1 MNVANGHNET
11 NGNGS
16 YKSIESVSEKEY
28 QPSRSIFTAD
38 LRFTFLR
45 YLNVP
50 NHGISS
56 PTNGLLKRSDGCHD
70 VHGVRV
76 QNLTSLQLNKVE
88 PQLFVIS
95 AKSKISLE
103 GALQNL
109 KHWVSNHDTTDVQAL
124 NKLANTLSSRRS
136 RFNWR
141 STVIASSHTGLMS
154 ALENART
161 TKSSPKNQ
169 IVFLFTGQGAQY
181 HGMGRELLV
190 LHTSFAQSLN
200 RSQEILTRLGASWSL
215 VDELLCEESDSR
227 INTSELSQPATTAV
241 QIALVDMLREINVRP
256 AMVLGH
262 SSGEVAAAYAAGILD
277 QKGALTISYYKGF
290 VASWCKETLPSK
302 GAMLAVGLGEAE
314 VMQYLHSGQS
324 DRCVVACVNSSSSV
338 TLSGDEMAIVEIQD
352 LLDKDSVFNRRL
364 KVDIAYHSHHM
375 KAISAKF
382 LQCLDSLT
390 AKPPQNSVRFF
401 SSVTGSEEL
410 LPLGA
415 KYWVENLVS
424 QVRFAPAL
432 ETLTR
437 IHIESSSDSLV
448 LLEIGPH
455 AALQGPI
462 RQIMSS
468 AGLPSTKWSYS
479 PSLVRNKDA
488 HVAALE
494 MVASLFESGIQLDIL
509 ANFSSR
515 ENCGPQTRL
524 AVISNL
530 PSYSWDHSNQYWHE
544 SRLSKEYR
552 FRQHP
557 PHDLLGLRLTGT
569 STIEPVFRHILNA
582 DDLPWLKEHIIDGF
596 ALYPGSAFL
605 CMAIEALRQVSKDR
619 GEKREISKYIFHEV
633 SFSKALVIPDSPA
646 SIEVLLSFK
655 PSQSSSERLNIA
667 WEEFRVTSITAD
679 GKWNDHCRGSIRAD
693 YSSNLVG
700 DIVGGNWDQSTQA
713 SIAKER
719 LQAMRPNCQETLTP
733 EDIYGEMR
741 DNGIDYGDTFAII
754 QDLQLGDHQAIGKVK
769 VPDIGVW
776 MPSRHIRPHI
786 IHPAVFDAFMHIV
799 LPLYHRHCSQG
810 PVMLVSIA
818 DVSISADILNKP
830 GNELLVACQL
840 TEAGRRHGSVEV
852 SILQE
857 DLYGNLKEV
866 GFLSQENFCAIG
878 EGGAIAKVHSSKS
891 SLSGLPPPCYH
902 LDWVPA
908 SWFPRVHREDC
919 EASGKKVH
927 ISCSSNTAIAQSFAK
942 DISSHLGVK
951 FDGRRCAVVPHIP
964 DSMDPDSI
972 HVILNDASSP
982 LSTLNES
989 ITSFSRLKSILWVN
1003 IVTSETRSLGTPV
1016 SGFARV
1022 AQQEVE
1028 GSNGVVLYYHIDGI
1042 LQEKHQLP
1050 TIVIDILLSCFVDA
1064 IDHGNP
1070 IDHEYVYWKGDLLVP
1085 RLAANNPSNEWLD
1098 ANFNGNGIERIAAFH
1113 EVDYGI
1119 KLHFKT
1125 PGLLDSGVFVP
1136 TENITSV
1143 LGADEVLVRTYA
1155 HAVNQIDVAIALG
1168 REKSSETMVGE
1179 FSGEILAVGSL
1190 SRDVYKPGDRVCGWG
1205 ALPYT
1210 NIARVQCH
1218 RVHRIGE
1225 SISFV
1230 EAASI
1235 PLAFQTAAHALMNI
1249 AQLGPSHKV
1258 LIHGAGGSVG
1268 QAAVSI
1274 AQYLGAEVYATVGSI
1289 EKQQLLMEKKD
1300 ILGARIFSSFS
1311 TTFADAILRQTAQ
1324 RGVDV
1329 VLNCSSGDLSR
1340 ESMSCMADF
1349 GHLIDITKSKT
1360 SLMLNSHAGK
1370 NITFSTVDMERLAKK
1385 RPTQLQQTFAK
1396 VMALYQE
1403 GKLRPITPI
1412 TTKSI
1417 ADFSNA
1423 FRLVQCQHYPGKIVL
1438 TCDNEV
1444 SVKQIAPKPRP
1455 LRLLADGIYVV
1466 LGGDEALNY
1475 SLCTFL
1481 QDHGAKSIVSGMFS
1495 GYGIQ
1500 ASSNDWS
1507 AFERLQ
1513 MDVGNEAEALAALA
1527 SKLGSNRVSV
1537 MGVLFVEQIVKAS
1550 KYF

>member
-1 MNVANGHNET
+1 M
-11 NGNGS
+11 S
-16 YKSIESVSEKEY
+16 
-28 QPSRSIFTAD
+28 
-38 LRFTFLR
+38 
-45 YLNVP
+45 
-50 NHGISS
+50 NHAISS
-56 PTNGLLKRSDGCHD
+56 PTNGLLKRRDDCHD
-70 VHGVRV
+70 SHGALGE
-76 QNLTSLQLNKVE
+76 NLTYLTLDKFE
-88 PQLFVIS
+88 HQLFVIS

-109 KHWVSNHDTTDVQAL
+109 KHWVSNHDATDVQAF
-124 NKLANTLSSRRS
+124 NNLARTLCSRRS

-141 STVIASSHTGLMS
+141 SAVIASSHIGLLS
-154 ALENART
+154 ALENVRT

-169 IVFLFTGQGAQY
+169 TVFLFTGQGAQY
-181 HGMGRELLV
+181 YGMGRELLV
-190 LHTSFAQSLN
+190 LHTSFSQSLH
-200 RSQEILTRLGASWSL
+200 RSQDILTRLGASWGL

-227 INTSELSQPATTAV
+227 INSSELSQPATTAI

-277 QKGALTISYYKGF
+277 HKEALTISYHKGF
-290 VASWCKETLPSK
+290 VAGWCKETLPSK

-314 VMQYLHSGQS
+314 VMQYLQSGQS
-324 DRCVVACVNSSSSV
+324 GRCVVGCVNSPSSV
-338 TLSGDEMAIVEIQD
+338 TLSGDEMAIVEMQE
-352 LLDKDSVFNRRL
+352 LLDSDSVFNRRL

-375 KAISAKF
+375 KAISDKF

-401 SSVTGSEEL
+401 SSVTGSEDL

-415 KYWVENLVS
+415 KYWVNNLVS

-437 IHIESSSDSLV
+437 MHFESSSDSLI

-462 RQIMSS
+462 RQIMKSV
-468 AGLPSTKWSYS
+468 GLPSTKWSYS

-494 MVASLFESGIQLDIL
+494 MVASLFESGIQLDIP

-524 AVISNL
+524 AVLSNL

-544 SRLSKEYR
+544 GRLSKEYR
-552 FRQHP
+552 FRQHA

-569 STIEPVFRHILNA
+569 STIEPVFRHILNV

-605 CMAIEALRQVSKDR
+605 CMAIEALRQLWKDR

-633 SFSKALVIPDSPA
+633 SFSKALVIPDSPG

-655 PSQSSSERLNIA
+655 PSQSSSERLKIT
-667 WEEFRVTSITAD
+667 WEEFRVTSVTAD
-679 GKWNDHCRGSIRAD
+679 GKWNDHCRGLIRAD
-693 YSSNLVG
+693 YSSNMLE
-700 DIVGGNWDQSTQA
+700 DIVGGARDQSTQT

-719 LQAMRPNCQETLTP
+719 LQAMRSNCRENVTP

-741 DNGIDYGDTFAII
+741 HNGIEYGDAFAII

-769 VPDIGVW
+769 VPNIGAL
-776 MPSRHIRPHI
+776 MPSQHMRPHI
-786 IHPAVFDAFMHIV
+786 IHPAVFDSFMHIV

-818 DVSISADILNKP
+818 DLSISADILNKP
-830 GNELLVACQL
+830 GDEILVACRL

-857 DLYGNLKEV
+857 DLHGNLKEV
-866 GFLSQENFCAIG
+866 GFLLQENFCAIG
-878 EGGAIAKVHSSKS
+878 EGGAIAKADSFRS

-908 SWFPRVHREDC
+908 SWFPRVHREDRK
-919 EASGKKVH
+919 ASRKKVN
-927 ISCSSNTAIAQSFAK
+927 ISCSSNTPIAQTLAK

-951 FDGRRCAVVPHIP
+951 FNGCALVPHIP
-964 DSMDPDSI
+964 DSMDPGSI

-982 LSTLNES
+982 LPTLKES
-989 ITSFSRLKSILWVN
+989 IALVSHLKSILWVN
-1003 IVTSETRSLGTPV
+1003 IVTHETPSLRTSA
-1016 SGFARV
+1016 SGLARV

-1028 GSNGVVLYYHIDGI
+1028 GFNSVVLYYHLDDV
-1042 LQEKHQLP
+1042 LQEEYQLP
-1050 TIVIDILLSCFVDA
+1050 SIVIDILIRCFVDA
-1064 IDHGNP
+1064 IDTGNP
-1070 IDHEYVYWKGDLLVP
+1070 IDPEYVYWKGDLLVP
-1085 RLAANNPSNEWLD
+1085 RLTPNSPSNEWLD
-1098 ANFNGNGIERIAAFH
+1098 AKVNGKSIEKIAAFH
-1113 EVDYGI
+1113 SVGYGI

-1136 TENITSV
+1136 MENITSV
-1143 LGADEVLVRTYA
+1143 LDADEVLVRTHA
-1155 HAVNQIDVAIALG
+1155 HAVNRIDVAIALG
-1168 REKSSETMVGE
+1168 RAKSSETMVGE
-1179 FSGEILAVGSL
+1179 FSGEILAVGPL
-1190 SRDVYKPGDRVCGWG
+1190 SRDIYKPGDRVCGWG

-1218 RVHRIGE
+1218 RIHRVDE

-1258 LIHGAGGSVG
+1258 LIHGAAGSVG
-1268 QAAVSI
+1268 QAAISI

-1289 EKQQLLMEKKD
+1289 EKQHLLMEERH
-1300 ILGARIFSSFS
+1300 IPGTRIFSSFS
-1311 TTFADAILRQTAQ
+1311 TTFADAILRQTAE

-1329 VLNCSSGDLSR
+1329 ILNCSSGDLNR
-1340 ESMSCMADF
+1340 ESMACIADF
-1349 GHLIDITKSKT
+1349 GYLVDITKSER
-1360 SLMLNSHAGK
+1360 SLMLNSQAGK
-1370 NITFSTVDMERLAKK
+1370 NITFATVDMELLAKK
-1385 RPTQLQQTFAK
+1385 RPTQVQQTFAK
-1396 VMALYQE
+1396 VMALYLG
-1403 GKLRPITPI
+1403 GKLRPITPV

-1423 FRLVQCQHYPGKIVL
+1423 FRLVQSQQHPGKIVL

-1444 SVKQIAPKPRP
+1444 SVKQIAPKPRA
-1455 LRLLADGIYVV
+1455 LRLSVDGIYVV
-1466 LGGDEALNY
+1466 LGGDETLNH

-1481 QDHGAKSIVSGMFS
+1481 KDHGAKSIVSGMLS
-1495 GYGIQ
+1495 GDGIQ
-1500 ASSNDWS
+1500 ASSNDWT
-1507 AFERLQ
+1507 AFERLH
-1513 MDVGNEAEALAALA
+1513 MDVGNETQALAALA

-1537 MGVLFVEQIVKAS
+1537 MGVLFVERIPRAS
-1550 KYF
+1550 KYFIVLGRLSRRLIVNIGELTKPDQ